1 MKPPI
6 FPYFSFRDL
15 SDVCN
20 SDSSEEDNS
29 INAISLANDLGFF
42 FTRAVRPEKRKIAG
56 VQPSALNAFAKA
68 GASEEPSSVIKQREF
83 SGSSVCRM
91 SGNASETA

>member
-6 FPYFSFRDL
+6 FPYFPTRDL

-29 INAISLANDLGFF
+29 IRVISLANDLGFF
-42 FTRAVRPEKRKIAG
+42 FTRAERPEKRKIAG
-56 VQPSALNAFAKA
+56 VQPSALNDFAKA
-68 GASEEPSSVIKQREF
+68 GASEEPSSVIKQRGF
-83 SGSSVCRM
+83 SGSSVCRT
-91 SGNASETA
+91 SGNASGTA

>member
-6 FPYFSFRDL
+6 FPYFSPKYL

-29 INAISLANDLGFF
+29 ISAISLANNLGLF
-42 FTRAVRPEKRKIAG
+42 FTRAERPEKRNIAG

-68 GASEEPSSVIKQREF
+68 GASEEPSSVIKQRGF
-83 SGSSVCRM
+83 SGSSVCRK

>member
-6 FPYFSFRDL
+6 FPYFPPRDL

-29 INAISLANDLGFF
+29 ISAISLVNDLGFF
-42 FTRAVRPEKRKIAG
+42 FARAERPEKRKIAG

-68 GASEEPSSVIKQREF
+68 GASEEPSSVIKQRVV
-83 SGSSVCRM
+83 SGSSVCRT

>member
-6 FPYFSFRDL
+6 FPYFCARDL

-29 INAISLANDLGFF
+29 ISAISSANNLDLF
-42 FTRAVRPEKRKIAG
+42 FTRAERPEKRKIAG

-68 GASEEPSSVIKQREF
+68 GASEEPSSVIKQRWF

-91 SGNASETA
+91 SGDKSETA

>member
-6 FPYFSFRDL
+6 FPYFPPREL
-15 SDVCN
+15 IDVCN

-29 INAISLANDLGFF
+29 ISGISLANDLGLF
-42 FTRAVRPEKRKIAG
+42 FTREERPEKRKIAG

-68 GASEEPSSVIKQREF
+68 GVSEEPSSVIKQRGF
-83 SGSSVCRM
+83 SGSSVCRT